1 MTVDHLLKTTRA
13 VRKRLD
19 LEREVPD
26 QVLYDCLQLAI
37 QAPTGSNQQ
46 GWRFLVVREPERRQA
61 LADLYREAFG
71 IYSKQQASA
80 GGSYSGDDPRAK
92 RLMPVIKSAVHL
104 AENMHRVP
112 VLLIG
117 CVQGRVE
124 DQGLLAQASLYG
136 SILPAMWSL
145 QLALRSRGL
154 GSAWTTLH
162 LMFEEKAR
170 DLLGIPDDYTQACL
184 LPIAYYKGEDFK
196 PASRLPVEKVT
207 FLDRWDQPFPGQG
220 S

>member
-19 LEREVPD
+19 LDREVPD
-26 QVLYDCLQLAI
+26 EVLYECLQIAL

-46 GWRFLVVREPERRQA
+46 GWRFLVVRDADKRKA
-61 LADLYREAFG
+61 LADLYRQAFG
-71 IYSKQQASA
+71 IYSKQQQASPA
-80 GGSYSGDDPRAK
+80 NSYSQDDPRAG

-124 DQGLLAQASLYG
+124 NEGPLAQASLYG

-162 LMFEEKAR
+162 LLYEEKAR
-170 DLLGIPDDYTQACL
+170 ELLGIPEDYTQACL
-184 LPIAYYKGEDFK
+184 LPIAYYKGDDFK

-207 FLDRWDQPFPGQG
+207 FLDSWGQEFARL
-220 S
+220 

>member
-26 QVLYDCLQLAI
+26 EVLYECLQLAL

-46 GWRFLVVREPERRQA
+46 GWRFLVVRDPERRQA

-71 IYSKQQASA
+71 VYSKQQASA
-80 GGSYSGDDPRAK
+80 GGSYSQDDPRAK

-170 DLLGIPDDYTQACL
+170 DLLGIPEDYTQACL

-196 PASRLPVEKVT
+196 PASRLAVEKVT
-207 FLDRWDQPFPGQG
+207 FLDRWDQPFPAP
-220 S
+220 